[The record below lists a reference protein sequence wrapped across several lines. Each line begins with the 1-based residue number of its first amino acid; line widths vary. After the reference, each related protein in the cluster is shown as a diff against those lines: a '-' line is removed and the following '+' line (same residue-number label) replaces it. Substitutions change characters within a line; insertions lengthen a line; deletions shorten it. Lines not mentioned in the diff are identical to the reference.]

1 MNKKTP
7 NSNLTQYYCKDCEY
21 KSSNKKDYKR
31 HLTTAK
37 HKRIT
42 NDYKKTPIQFICE
55 FCCNKSYKYRQ
66 NLYRHKK
73 KCKEALEYYEGQ
85 KGSELQELNNNSSAE
100 IKTMLKSILN
110 KNNLLLEENK
120 LLREKISTLG
130 INNTTINNKNCN
142 NNKYT
147 INMFLNDKCKNAMN
161 LDQFVEK
168 LKITL
173 DDLQYTKNNGY
184 TKGLSNI
191 FIKSLND
198 MEVTER
204 PIHCTDQKRLQF
216 YVKDE
221 DKWDKDKENKK
232 IDSSIKEVSK
242 RQVKKLQEWVK
253 ANPDFTQCDKK
264 YDEYLSLVQGI
275 SQPDDDKNLKDV
287 KKNLGENI
295 KLEKKEYI

>member
-1 MNKKTP
+1 MNKKNP
-7 NSNLTQYYCKDCEY
+7 KSNLIKYECKDCDY
-21 KSSNKKDYKR
+21 KSCNKKDYKR
-31 HLTTAK
+31 HLTTPK

-42 NDYKKTPIQFICE
+42 NDYKKNPIKFICE
-55 FCCNKSYKYRQ
+55 FCNKSYKHRQ

-73 KCKEALEYYEGQ
+73 KCKEALEYYEQGN
-85 KGSELQELNNNSSAE
+85 EIQELNNNSSIE
-100 IKTMLKSILN
+100 IKTMLKSI
-110 KNNLLLEENK
+110 LEENK
-120 LLREKISTLG
+120 LLREKISTLEL
-130 INNTTINNKNCN
+130 NSTTIANSNINS

-147 INMFLNDKCKNAMN
+147 INMFLNEKCKNAMN
-161 LDQFVEK
+161 IDQFVEK

-173 DDLQYTKNNGY
+173 EDLQYTKNNGY

-216 YVKDE
+216 YVKDD
-221 DKWDKDKENKK
+221 DKWDKDKDNKK

-242 RQVKKLQEWVK
+242 RQVKKLQDWVK
-253 ANPDFTQCDKK
+253 AHPDFTQCDKL

-295 KLEKKEYI
+295 KLEKKEYS